1 MKTFRT
7 VPQHAGFT
15 LLEVLVATA
24 ILGIAISIVLQLFS
38 SDLRAISSSGNYVSA
53 TTKTEA
59 KMRELLDDDK
69 LSERSW
75 SEMTDD
81 GYRADMSI
89 VEVMKDRTQNLQIS
103 LFEITLT
110 MHWTQGGKEKSLT
123 LKTMKAKAKQV

>member
-1 MKTFRT
+1 MNSFRT
-7 VPQHAGFT
+7 APQQNGFT

-53 TTKTEA
+53 ITKTEA
-59 KMRELLDDDK
+59 KMRELLDDDR

-75 SEMTDD
+75 SEMTND
-81 GYRADMSI
+81 GYRADISI
-89 VEVMKDRTQNLQIS
+89 VEVMKDRTQNLQMS

-110 MHWTQGGKEKSLT
+110 MHWTQGGKARSLT
-123 LKTMKAKAKQV
+123 LTTMKAKPKQV